1 MSSNKV
7 VSIEDLLEIMAMLR
21 DAEHGCPWDRK
32 QTFKTIA
39 PHTLEEVYEVVDTI
53 EQEDYSHLANELGDL
68 LFQVVFYAQLGRE
81 QGLFEFSDIVNQIGS
96 KLLNRH
102 PHVFPDATMESFGA
116 EKVMTADQ
124 VEGKWEEIKRRER
137 QAKSGG
143 SASVLDDVP
152 LAFPALTRAR
162 KIQKRAATVGF
173 DWPDGEGVVAKL
185 QEEMIE
191 LKEAVASGDEE
202 HIQEELGDVYFSL
215 VNLSRHL
222 KKDPETSLRR
232 ANEKFENR
240 FRRVE
245 KKINAKGLDMR
256 SMSLQELE
264 QIWQEVKQEEITG

>member
-124 VEGKWEEIKRRER
+124 VVGKWEEIKRRER